1 MAGKKPKPRGLQHG
15 DGVADATE
23 GVVAAVAAARGN
35 DEVVFAAGD
44 WVTEDDF
51 GGDGVAFE
59 DVRLLDDLWPVETA
73 SITLLQPEALVRFGG
88 AHHDV
93 VF

>member
-44 WVTEDDF
+44 WVVEDDF
-51 GGDGVAFE
+51 GGDGIA
-59 DVRLLDDLWPVETA
+59 
-73 SITLLQPEALVRFGG
+73 
-88 AHHDV
+88 
-93 VF
+93 